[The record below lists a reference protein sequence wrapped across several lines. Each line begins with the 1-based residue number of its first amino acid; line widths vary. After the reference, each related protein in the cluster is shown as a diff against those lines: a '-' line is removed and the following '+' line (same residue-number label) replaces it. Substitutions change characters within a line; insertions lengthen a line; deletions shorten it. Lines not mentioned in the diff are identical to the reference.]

1 MRKYLEKMGLIKFR
15 QNSTF
20 LFLVCDVWIL
30 GYIYKKFTNPET
42 MDLMIKVAAEQQQ
55 LDKTHIKQLYQLMTQ
70 SLILMLVLVGFV
82 HLINYLL
89 YNKNKKVAFVYLIFY
104 SWTAS
109 LGCALWGLSLLGG
122 QLVPGI
128 VFIGVAGAF
137 LFNALGLKVYPHQ
150 EELPKKN

>member
-1 MRKYLEKMGLIKFR
+1 MRKYLEKMGLNKFR

-20 LFLVCDVWIL
+20 LYLVCDVWIL
-30 GYIYKKFTNPET
+30 GYVYKKFTNPET

-82 HLINYLL
+82 HLINYIL
-89 YNKNKKVAFVYLIFY
+89 YNKNKKVAFAYLVFY

-109 LGCALWGLSLLGG
+109 IGTALWGLSLLGSHFI
-122 QLVPGI
+122 PGI
-128 VFIGVAGAF
+128 VFLAVSGVF
-137 LFNALGLKVYPHQ
+137 FFNAMGLRVFPHQ
-150 EELPKKN
+150 EQELKKS